1 MRGAH
6 VLHVQGVR
14 SPQVLRGGPTAECLP
29 GTEGTGLSDS
39 HPQPEPAGQMIQDA
53 DLIPVDLLSRPF
65 RNSPPGGTSRAAGR
79 AALAFLGEM
88 AELMSYT

>member
-1 MRGAH
+1 M
-6 VLHVQGVR
+6 LHVQGVR
-14 SPQVLRGGPTAECLP
+14 SPQGLRGGPAAECLP
-29 GTEGTGLSDS
+29 GTEGTGMSDS
-39 HPQPEPAGQMIQDA
+39 HSQLEPAGQMIQDA

-79 AALAFLGEM
+79 TALAFLGEM

>member
-1 MRGAH
+1 M
-6 VLHVQGVR
+6 LHVQGVR
-14 SPQVLRGGPTAECLP
+14 SPQGLRGGPTAECLP

-65 RNSPPGGTSRAAGR
+65 RNSPPEGR
-79 AALAFLGEM
+79 PGLQGELPLPSLGRW
-88 AELMSYT
+88 LSS